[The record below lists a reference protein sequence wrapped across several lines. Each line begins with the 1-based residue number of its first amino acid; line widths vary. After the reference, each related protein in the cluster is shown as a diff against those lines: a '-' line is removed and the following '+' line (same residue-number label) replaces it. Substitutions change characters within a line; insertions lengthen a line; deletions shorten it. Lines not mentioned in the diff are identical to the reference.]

1 MTEQNPDRAHRTPET
16 ARLSALLQKRERG
29 LQICG
34 ISGPGGV
41 GKSYLLRHVEASLD
55 LDALGWLRLSVDGSN
70 EQSRGD
76 FFGLID
82 GQLAKQSLPPPAVSG
97 DDYFPQV
104 RRVASIHRALVQ
116 AVADELGAARSN
128 KAPDEVKVAA
138 LALLKAGQRLN
149 KTLPKTAKLINLQGV
164 NLHNGSVPR
173 LLDDAW
179 ELVEKLDALRDSTA
193 LPGPLR
199 DVLGMTYKARVRT
212 DLYNVTADA
221 LITDLSAALSGYR
234 KQDWWRITHQP
245 IAGLDRLLLVLDDF
259 EALAPTLEEFLVGAL
274 IPKLAEAP
282 FQTLLIILGRDDL
295 EAMHP
300 AWGQH
305 CRKYIKDQIRLA
317 PFSRA
322 DAYEL
327 MESAGVPEARRDHMF
342 ELTQGFPF
350 LLGLLIDGLGEEG
363 ASSALFLRKFFDR
376 TTRWMTA
383 EEREWL
389 IRVSYLDAVNLDS
402 LKPLFPDE
410 DIEKVQSWFE
420 REASIRD
427 PAATQF
433 QVRPLIREKV
443 LRYQELR
450 APSRHQELTALAR
463 KARSLPAPAS

>member
-1 MTEQNPDRAHRTPET
+1 MTDATPDRAHRTPET
-16 ARLSALLQKRERG
+16 ARLTALLQKRERG

-55 LDALGWLRLSVDGSN
+55 LDALGWLRLAIDGSN

-82 GQLAKQSLPPPAVSG
+82 GQLARQSLPPPAVTG
-97 DDYFPQV
+97 NDYFPQL

-116 AVADELGAARSN
+116 AVASELQDRSGS
-128 KAPDEVKVAA
+128 KAPDAVKAA
-138 LALLKAGQRLN
+138 AIALLKAGQRLN
-149 KTLPKTAKLINLQGV
+149 KVVPVTAKYVNLQRV
-164 NLHNGSVPR
+164 NLRGDSVAGT
-173 LLDDAW
+173 LDEAW
-179 ELVEKLDALRDSTA
+179 ELVQKLDALRDSTTM
-193 LPGPLR
+193 PGPLR
-199 DVLGMTYKARVRT
+199 DVLGMTYKTRVRT

-234 KQDWWRITHQP
+234 EQDWWRLTHRP

-259 EALAPTLEEFLVGAL
+259 EALAPTLEELLVGAL
-274 IPKLAEAP
+274 IPRLAEAP
-282 FQTLLIILGRDDL
+282 FPTLLVILCRDDL

-305 CRKYIKDQIRLA
+305 CHKYIKEQIRLA
-317 PFSRA
+317 PFSRE
-322 DAYEL
+322 DAHEL
-327 MESAGVPEARRDHMF
+327 LASAGVPEARRDDMF

-376 TTRWMTA
+376 TTRWMSA

-389 IRVSYLDAVNLDS
+389 VRVCYLDAINLDS
-402 LKPLFPDE
+402 LGPLFPDVDVE
-410 DIEKVQSWFE
+410 RVQSWFE

-450 APSRHQELTALAR
+450 APSRHRELRALAR
-463 KARSLPAPAS
+463 EGRPAPDATS

>member
-1 MTEQNPDRAHRTPET
+1 MTDLPQDQAHRTSEM
-16 ARLSALLQKRERG
+16 ARLAALLQKREKG

-41 GKSYLLRHVEASLD
+41 GKSYLLRHVEAALD
-55 LDALGWLRLSVDGSN
+55 LTALGWLKLVVDGSN

-76 FFGLID
+76 FFGLLD
-82 GQLAKQSLPPPAVSG
+82 GQLAKVSLPPPAVTAN
-97 DDYFPQV
+97 DYFPQL

-116 AVADELGAARSN
+116 DVAAELQAAAGH
-128 KAPDEVKVAA
+128 KAPDAVKGAA
-138 LALLKAGQRLN
+138 IALLKAGQRLN
-149 KTLPKTAKLINLQGV
+149 KTMPVTAKYMDLRRV
-164 NLHNGSVPR
+164 NLVNDDVAGT
-173 LLDDAW
+173 LDEAW
-179 ELVEKLDALRDSTA
+179 ELVQKLDALRDSTA

-199 DVLGMTYKARVRT
+199 DAFGMTYKSRVRT
-212 DLYNVTADA
+212 DLYNITADA
-221 LITDLSAALSGYR
+221 MITDLSAALSGYQ
-234 KQDWWRITHQP
+234 KKDWWRLTHRP
-245 IAGLDRLLLVLDDF
+245 IAGLDRLLLVIDDF
-259 EALAPTLEEFLVGAL
+259 EALAPTLEDFLVGAL

-282 FQTLLIILGRDDL
+282 FPTLLIILCRDDL
-295 EAMHP
+295 EAMSP

-305 CRKYIKDQIRLA
+305 CRKYIKEQIRLA

-327 MESAGVPEARRDHMF
+327 LASAGVPEARRSDMF

-350 LLGLLIDGLGEEG
+350 LLGLLIDGLGEDG

-376 TTRWMTA
+376 TTRWMST
-383 EEREWL
+383 EERDWL
-389 IRVSYLDAVNLDS
+389 TRVCYLDAVNLDS
-402 LKPLFPDE
+402 LKLLFPDT
-410 DIEKVQSWFE
+410 DVEKVQSWFE

-450 APSRHQELTALAR
+450 APSRHQELRALAR
-463 KARSLPAPAS
+463 SGKPPQIPA

>member
-1 MTEQNPDRAHRTPET
+1 MTDSKPDQAHRTPET
-16 ARLSALLQKRERG
+16 ARLTALLQKRERG

-41 GKSYLLRHVEASLD
+41 GKSYLLRHVEAALD
-55 LDALGWLRLSVDGSN
+55 LDALGWLKLTVDGSN

-76 FFGLID
+76 FFGLLD
-82 GQLAKQSLPPPAVSG
+82 GQLAKQSLPPPAVTG
-97 DDYFPQV
+97 NDYFPQL
-104 RRVASIHRALVQ
+104 RRVASIHRDLVQ
-116 AVADELGAARSN
+116 AVATELQERAGN
-128 KAPDEVKVAA
+128 KAPEAVKGAA
-138 LALLKAGQRLN
+138 IALLKAGQRLN
-149 KTLPKTAKLINLQGV
+149 RAMPVTAKYMNLQRV
-164 NLHNGSVPR
+164 NLRDDSVGGT
-173 LLDDAW
+173 LDEAW
-179 ELVEKLDALRDSTA
+179 ELVQKLDALRDSTTM
-193 LPGPLR
+193 PGPLR
-199 DVLGMTYKARVRT
+199 DAFGMTYKTRVRT

-221 LITDLSAALSGYR
+221 LVTDFSAALSGYR
-234 KQDWWRITHQP
+234 KQDWWRITHRQ
-245 IAGLDRLLLVLDDF
+245 IGGLDRLLLIIDDF

-282 FQTLLIILGRDDL
+282 FPTLLVILCRDDL

-305 CRKYIKDQIRLA
+305 CRKYIKEQIRLA
-317 PFSRA
+317 PFSRE
-322 DAYEL
+322 DAHEL
-327 MESAGVPEARRDHMF
+327 LASAGVPAARRDEMF

-376 TTRWMTA
+376 TTRWMSA

-389 IRVSYLDAVNLDS
+389 VRVCYLDAVNLDS
-402 LKPLFPDE
+402 LEPLFPDV
-410 DIEKVQSWFE
+410 DVEKVQSWFE

-450 APSRHQELTALAR
+450 APSRHHELRALAR
-463 KARSLPAPAS
+463 GARTAHATTP

>member
-1 MTEQNPDRAHRTPET
+1 MTDPPKDQAHRTSET
-16 ARLSALLQKRERG
+16 ARLTALLQNREKG

-41 GKSYLLRHVEASLD
+41 GKSYLLRHVEAALD
-55 LDALGWLRLSVDGSN
+55 LKALGWLKLTVDGSN

-76 FFGLID
+76 FFGLLD
-82 GQLAKQSLPPPAVSG
+82 GQLAKVSLPPPAVTAN
-97 DDYFPQV
+97 DYFPQL
-104 RRVASIHRALVQ
+104 RKVAAIHRALVHDVTAELQ
-116 AVADELGAARSN
+116 AAGHR
-128 KAPDEVKVAA
+128 APDALKGAA

-149 KTLPKTAKLINLQGV
+149 KAMPVTAKYVDLQRV
-164 NLHNGSVPR
+164 NAHRDDVSGT
-173 LLDDAW
+173 LDEAW
-179 ELVEKLDALRDSTA
+179 ELVQKLDALRDSTA

-199 DVLGMTYKARVRT
+199 DAFGVTYKSRVRT

-221 LITDLSAALSGYR
+221 LVSDLSAALSGYQ
-234 KQDWWRITHQP
+234 KQDWWRLTHRP

-282 FQTLLIILGRDDL
+282 FPTLLILLCRDDL
-295 EAMHP
+295 EAMSP

-305 CRKYIKDQIRLA
+305 CRRYIKEQIRLA
-317 PFSRA
+317 PFSRK

-327 MESAGVPEARRDHMF
+327 LASAHVPEAQRGTMF

-350 LLGLLIDGLGEEG
+350 LLGLLIDGLGEDG

-376 TTRWMTA
+376 TTRWMST
-383 EEREWL
+383 EEREWF
-389 IRVSYLDAVNLDS
+389 IRVCYLDAVNLDS
-402 LKPLFPDE
+402 LKPLFPDVDVE
-410 DIEKVQSWFE
+410 RVQSWFE

-450 APSRHQELTALAR
+450 APSRHQELRALAGSR
-463 KARSLPAPAS
+463 RPPELPA